1 MTKGEQGGPKGTMD
15 QGDTKGVPRGCQG
28 VPKDDQG
35 GQMYTRR
42 CCRDGLQVQPRR
54 SRDGPQTLHAE
65 RAGRAAS
72 RPASQPR
79 NNPQSLPRR
88 FRRATPAAAPEM
100 LPMGRTR
107 GAPQDAPAVAP
118 RDAPAALPENAS
130 QNHQNQRRKT
140 SKTPLKT
147 IRSLVPRAAK
157 QNVKS
162 N

>member
-1 MTKGEQGGPKGTMD
+1 MTKGEQGGPKGTRD

-42 CCRDGLQVQPRR
+42 CSRDGLQVQPRR

-65 RAGRAAS
+65 RAGRPAS

-79 NNPQSLPRR
+79 TRSRSRDASDGLHLRPLPKC
-88 FRRATPAAAPEM
+88 FRWA
-100 LPMGRTR
+100 
-107 GAPQDAPAVAP
+107 
-118 RDAPAALPENAS
+118 APAALPETHLWSLPDSLAALPENAP

-147 IRSLVPRAAK
+147 IRSLVPRPAQK
-157 QNVKS
+157 NVKS